1 MGKKVK
7 RSFGKIQQMRSG
19 RFQASYVDH
28 AGQRRTAPDTFPTR
42 TAADEWLAEVRRRLN
57 SNQRIDIDKAAE
69 TFEQYSISWLLD
81 KQETIRPKTAQLYAS
96 LLDEHLLPFLGAFA
110 MKDVTPSVVKEWR
123 HWLLGRFKARK
134 ESGDVPRKDTTGKTR
149 TAQAY
154 RLLHGIMAT
163 AVRDQVI
170 AANPCTITG
179 AGTSEAIERKPA
191 TIEQIETIA
200 DNMPERYRALIHVAA
215 WSGLRFS
222 ELAGLTR
229 ADVVLT
235 ILDDGS
241 KGYRLNVDK
250 QTYRLNG
257 KLYEKEPTKT
267 KAGRR
272 VVFLPPHLTDLLTQH
287 LRTFTGARND
297 DYVFCTSK
305 GTPISNNVVNKRFR
319 IAREAANRP
328 DLRFHDLRH
337 TCATMAAQTGAT
349 TKELMT
355 LMGHSTSRA
364 ALIYQHA
371 TEERERQIAAN
382 MSKLAIEEMSRAQ
395 VRQNLTVIQGGKSE
409 SQEQEQNRLEMR
421 AVA

>member
-1 MGKKVK
+1 MAKKSK

-19 RFQASYVDH
+19 RFQASYADH
-28 AGQRRTAPDTFPTR
+28 AGHRRTAPDTFTTR
-42 TAADEWLAEVRRRLN
+42 AAADEWLAEIRRRLN
-57 SNQRIDIDKAAE
+57 SNERIDLDKAAE
-69 TFEQYSISWLLD
+69 TFEEYSISWLLD
-81 KQETIRPKTAQLYAS
+81 KRETIRPKTAQIYAG
-96 LLDEHLLPFLGAFA
+96 LIDEHLLPFLGAFA
-110 MKDVTPSVVKEWR
+110 LKDITPSVVKEWR
-123 HWLLGRFKARK
+123 RWLLGRFKARS
-134 ESGDVPRKDTTGKTR
+134 ESGDVPRSDTTGKTR

-163 AVRDQVI
+163 AVRDQI
-170 AANPCTITG
+170 ITANPCTIKG
-179 AGTSEAIERKPA
+179 AGTSEAVERKPA
-191 TIEQIETIA
+191 TIGQIETIA

-229 ADVVLT
+229 ADVALT

-241 KGYRLNVDK
+241 RGYRLNVNK

-272 VVFLPPHLTDLLTQH
+272 VVFLPPHLTELLTKH
-287 LRTFTGARND
+287 LRTFTGPKND
-297 DYVFCTSK
+297 DYVFPTRN
-305 GTPISNNVVNKRFR
+305 GTPMSNNVVGKLFR
-319 IAREAANRP
+319 VARKAANRP

-349 TKELMT
+349 TKELMS
-355 LMGHSTSRA
+355 LMGHSSSRA

-382 MSKLAIEEMSRAQ
+382 MSKLAQEQMSRET
-395 VRQNLTVIQGGKSE
+395 VRQSLTVIHGGKSYT
-409 SQEQEQNRLEMR
+409 NTGRYDLKTRM
-421 AVA
+421 AA